1 MIGVIE
7 FNFEKGFFVLMI
19 AIDRV
24 SISDFNIVHILFIS
38 TFEFL
43 LQGSRRAH
51 SLLLIE
57 YYVKSI
63 FKV

>member
-1 MIGVIE
+1 MIRVIK

-19 AIDRV
+19 AIDWV
-24 SISDFNIVHILFIS
+24 SISDFNIVYILFIS

-43 LQGSRRAH
+43 LQRSRRSH

-57 YYVKSI
+57 NNIKSV
-63 FKV
+63 FEV

>member
-1 MIGVIE
+1 MIRVIK

-24 SISDFNIVHILFIS
+24 SINDFNIVYILFIS

-43 LQGSRRAH
+43 LQRSRRPH
-51 SLLLIE
+51 SLFLIE
-57 YYVKSI
+57 NYIKSI
-63 FKV
+63 FQV

>member
-1 MIGVIE
+1 MNGIVE

-19 AIDRV
+19 PIDGI
-24 SISDFNIVHILFIS
+24 SICDFNIVDILFVS
-38 TFEFL
+38 AFEFL
-43 LQGSRRAH
+43 LHRSRRAH

-57 YYVKSI
+57 DNIESI